1 MNIKE
6 IKSTKLFKEYSLE
19 IPYEEIDTEVD
30 NKITQIMP
38 TVNIPGFRKGKA
50 PLNIVKKKYEDNVLN
65 EVIQKVIDTNTKK
78 LIDEKNFSLFR
89 APKIELISYEKNKPI
104 TINLKF
110 DLKPEIKLKDFKDL
124 KINKY
129 EIELS
134 KKAEENQ
141 FKSFIASQKN
151 FKKIDSSR
159 IIKNTDKVIVN
170 FESSQEDLPE
180 YLKSQKNFPI
190 DLEFDDGILP
200 NLNKELISKKV
211 KVGDELEIKLNLS
224 KILKDDKFN
233 KTIFNFKIISIEE
246 KIKFELTKEFLD
258 KNGFKTEK
266 ELKDFLVSNIKNQYE
281 QGIKQI
287 EKKELMDLLDNSYK
301 FDLPDGILEDDFNQ
315 IWNRL
320 EQAKKEGSLDEDDK
334 LLKDDDL
341 KKRYKKISERRVKL
355 GILMQ
360 HIASEEKV
368 ILSQEEIN
376 KGILE
381 YSKQYPGQEKQIME
395 YFEKNPS
402 SLDTIRAPL
411 IEQKVIDSIISK
423 SKTNVIKL
431 NEDAYKK
438 LEVKTFDIKD
448 IKK

>member
-1 MNIKE
+1 MKTKE
-6 IKSTKLFKEYSLE
+6 LKSKKLYKEFSLE
-19 IPYEEIDTEVD
+19 IPYEEIDIEIN
-30 NKITQIMP
+30 NKINQILP

-89 APKIELISYEKNKPI
+89 APKVELSNYEKNKPI
-104 TINLKF
+104 NINLKF
-110 DLKPEIKLKDFKDL
+110 DLKPEIILKDFKDL

-129 EIELS
+129 EIELG

-141 FKSFIASQKN
+141 FKSFIDSQKN
-151 FKKIDSSR
+151 FKKIENSR
-159 IIKNTDKVIVN
+159 QVKNSDKVIVN
-170 FESSQEDLPE
+170 FESSQEGLPE
-180 YLKSQKNFPI
+180 YLKSQKNFTI
-190 DLEFDDGILP
+190 DLSFDDGIIP
-200 NLNKELISKKV
+200 DLNKELIERKV
-211 KVGDELEIKLNLS
+211 KTGDKIVLKIDLS
-224 KILKDDKFN
+224 KILKDDKFK
-233 KTIFNFKIISIEE
+233 KTTFNFEIISIEE

-266 ELKDFLVSNIKNQYE
+266 DLKEFLVSNMKTQYE

-287 EKKELMDLLDNSYK
+287 EKKELMDHLDNDYK
-301 FDLPDGILEDDFNQ
+301 FELPDGVLEDDFNQ

-320 EQAKKEGSLDEDDK
+320 EQAKKDGSLDEDDK
-334 LLKDDDL
+334 LLKEADL

-355 GILMQ
+355 GLLMQ

-368 ILSQEEIN
+368 VVPQEEIN

-381 YSKQYPGQEKQIME
+381 YTRQYPGQEKQIME

-431 NEDAYKK
+431 NEDKYKK
-438 LEVKTFDIKD
+438 LEAKTFDIKETQ
-448 IKK
+448 K

>member
-1 MNIKE
+1 MKTKE
-6 IKSTKLFKEYSLE
+6 LKSKKLYKEFSLE
-19 IPYEEIDTEVD
+19 IPYEEIDIEIN
-30 NKITQIMP
+30 NKINQILP

-89 APKIELISYEKNKPI
+89 APKVELSNYEKNKPI
-104 TINLKF
+104 NINLKF
-110 DLKPEIKLKDFKDL
+110 DLKPEIILKDFKDL

-129 EIELS
+129 EIELG

-141 FKSFIASQKN
+141 FKSFIDSQKN
-151 FKKIDSSR
+151 FKKIENSR
-159 IIKNTDKVIVN
+159 QVKNSDKVIVN
-170 FESSQEDLPE
+170 FESSQEGLPE
-180 YLKSQKNFPI
+180 YLKSQKNFTI
-190 DLEFDDGILP
+190 DLSFDDGIIP
-200 NLNKELISKKV
+200 DLNKELIERKV
-211 KVGDELEIKLNLS
+211 KTGDKIVLKIDLS
-224 KILKDDKFN
+224 KILKDDKFK
-233 KTIFNFKIISIEE
+233 KTTFNFEIISIEE

-266 ELKDFLVSNIKNQYE
+266 DLKEFLVSNMKTQYE

-287 EKKELMDLLDNSYK
+287 EKKELMDHLDNDYK
-301 FDLPDGILEDDFNQ
+301 FELPDGVLEDDFNQ

-320 EQAKKEGSLDEDDK
+320 EQAKKEGNLDEDDK

-355 GILMQ
+355 GLLMQ

-368 ILSQEEIN
+368 VVSEEEIN

-381 YSKQYPGQEKQIME
+381 YTRQYPGQEKQIME

-431 NEDAYKK
+431 NEDKYKK
-438 LEVKTFDIKD
+438 LEAKTFDIKETQ
-448 IKK
+448 K